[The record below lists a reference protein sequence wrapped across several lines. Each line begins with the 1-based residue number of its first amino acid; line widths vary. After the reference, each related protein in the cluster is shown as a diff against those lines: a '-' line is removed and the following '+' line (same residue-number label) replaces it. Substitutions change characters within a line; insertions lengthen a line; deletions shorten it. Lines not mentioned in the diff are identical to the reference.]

1 MGKLLDEI
9 QTRISEAAQQPDVKT
24 REVFLDLTALRQEF
38 EDLRFDAK
46 AKILSG
52 VSKRIQLEDLNLG
65 CFRIELHLDTLA
77 GRGYYEVVAVDTNRA
92 SSNDRVTHPHVQDL
106 SLIHI

>member
-46 AKILSG
+46 AKT
-52 VSKRIQLEDLNLG
+52 
-65 CFRIELHLDTLA
+65 FRVFQNE
-77 GRGYYEVVAVDTNRA
+77 
-92 SSNDRVTHPHVQDL
+92 SNWKT
-106 SLIHI
+106 